1 MATSVPPELWGRRD
15 GGYVAVVAA
24 DETLRV
30 DPQEMRSFAEAVSA
44 RAEELQGQFADLDN
58 QVGAMLG
65 GWRGESGSAYASA
78 WELWH
83 RGAGEVEVGL
93 SMLARL
99 VAQAGGL
106 YDENESAS
114 AQAMRRVRR
123 G

>member
-1 MATSVPPELWGRRD
+1 MASGD
-15 GGYVAVVAA
+15 AV
-24 DETLRV
+24 RV
-30 DPQEMRSFAEAVSA
+30 DPLAMRGCAEALSG
-44 RAEELQGQFADLDN
+44 RAEELRARFAELN
-58 QVGAMLG
+58 AQVGDMLG
-65 GWRGESGSAYASA
+65 GWRGTSGSAYASA

-106 YDENESAS
+106 YQENEASS
-114 AQAMRRVRR
+114 AQALRGVRR

>member
-1 MATSVPPELWGRRD
+1 MAAED
-15 GGYVAVVAA
+15 AV
-24 DETLRV
+24 RV
-30 DPQEMRSFAEAVSA
+30 DPQAMRGFAEALSG
-44 RAEELQGQFADLDN
+44 RAEELRNQFAELN
-58 QVGAMLG
+58 AQVGDMLG
-65 GWRGESGSAYASA
+65 GWRGTSGSAYASA

-106 YDENESAS
+106 YQVNEAAS
-114 AQAMRRVRR
+114 AHALGGVHR

>member
-1 MATSVPPELWGRRD
+1 
-15 GGYVAVVAA
+15 VAA
-24 DETLRV
+24 EDTLHV
-30 DPQEMRSFAEAVSA
+30 DPMAMRGFADAAAA
-44 RAEELQGQFADLDN
+44 RAEELRNQFAELND

-65 GWRGESGSAYASA
+65 GWRGTSGSAYASA

-106 YDENESAS
+106 YEENESVS
-114 AQAMRRVRR
+114 AQALR
-123 G
+123 GVHRG

>member
-1 MATSVPPELWGRRD
+1 M
-15 GGYVAVVAA
+15 AA
-24 DETLRV
+24 DETLSV
-30 DPQEMRSFAEAVSA
+30 DPQAMRGFAEALAS
-44 RAEELQGQFADLDN
+44 RAEDLKSQLADLDN
-58 QVGAMLG
+58 QVGEMLG
-65 GWRGESGSAYASA
+65 GWRGASGSAYASA

-106 YDENESAS
+106 YQANEAAS
-114 AQAMRRVRR
+114 AQEMREVGR